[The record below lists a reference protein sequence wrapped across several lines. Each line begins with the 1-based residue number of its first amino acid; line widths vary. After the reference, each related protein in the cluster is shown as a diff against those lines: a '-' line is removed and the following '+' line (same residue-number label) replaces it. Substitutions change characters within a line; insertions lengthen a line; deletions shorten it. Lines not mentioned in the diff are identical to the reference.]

1 LDTKKTKQLNNTT
14 QGPNPYEKKGAKP
27 ITKNDKQP
35 SKQDHRT
42 IRLTPKQSI
51 IDDIGINKNTE
62 TMPDKLVQSIV
73 KVPLEPNIA
82 KYKMINALLSCIKS
96 AKQPNQVDAY
106 ALRRD

>member
-1 LDTKKTKQLNNTT
+1 
-14 QGPNPYEKKGAKP
+14 
-27 ITKNDKQP
+27 
-35 SKQDHRT
+35 
-42 IRLTPKQSI
+42 
-51 IDDIGINKNTE
+51 
-62 TMPDKLVQSIV
+62 MPDKLVQSIV